1 MSLIERIRN
10 NQLDK
15 RLATLQILAF
25 VSVVAFVMDAVLLYR
40 HFTDN
45 ALTPALAYLLS
56 LKLAFP
62 PVFVLGATYLYA
74 FLTGESVSEAPKS
87 MWRYIKN
94 STLQSYLQLVVLIT
108 LATSVSLI
116 TLAIFHYHTPPIY
129 KRLVAQLLGGANDDN
144 QVIKD
149 EIVRLRNNAPVLAD
163 RLTII
168 AKVFEERRL
177 WNNENKT
184 PSTFLPRILIRQLEA
199 DSDDDTWDSHPLRHF
214 ALAEANSMLT
224 QALTNLHSKSA
235 MRSINAS
242 RELAITN
249 YQLVISDGSNLST
262 DLMKRSASQNMGNV
276 YFYSGDCTKATS
288 IYSRLSAVHLNAGTE
303 GNRVAALV
311 SCRKND
317 EAITVGNNA
326 INRLQD
332 KPETLKT
339 MRDFVS
345 LLTNTGFAKLINKS
359 YSEALE
365 DMQAAHDLIPDQ
377 MAKQNL
383 ALALIGASRPQDAL
397 TVLEGDLDAPQVSP
411 DSQLQVTVRNS
422 GGSCTYL
429 IRALALAESDAPNPI
444 IFANVLSYARKPQP
458 PDIVTKNS
466 STWKTTAK
474 KELQADQRPCGNL
487 ALLPLVS
494 GLLRSD

>member
-1 MSLIERIRN
+1 MSLIERIKN

-15 RLATLQILAF
+15 RLAMLQILAF
-25 VSVVAFVMDAVLLYR
+25 VSVASFVMDAVLLYR

-62 PVFVLGATYLYA
+62 PIFVLGATYLYA

-87 MWRYIKN
+87 MWHYIRN
-94 STLQSYLQLVVLIT
+94 STLQSCMQLVILIT
-108 LATSVSLI
+108 LATSVSLL
-116 TLAIFHYHTPPIY
+116 TLATLHYHTPPIY
-129 KRLVAQLLGGANDDN
+129 EKLVAQLLGGANDDN

-149 EIVRLRNNAPVLAD
+149 EIVRLRNTAPVLAD

-168 AKVFEERRL
+168 AKVFDERRL
-177 WNNENKT
+177 WNNENKI
-184 PSTFLPRILIRQLEA
+184 PNTFLPRIFIRQLEA
-199 DSDDDTWDSHPLRHF
+199 DSDDATWESHPLRRF
-214 ALAEANSMLT
+214 ALAEANSMLA
-224 QALTNLHSKSA
+224 QALTSLHSKSA
-235 MRSINAS
+235 IHSINTS

-262 DLMKRSASQNMGNV
+262 ELMKRSASQNIGNV
-276 YFYSGDCTKATS
+276 YFYSGDCAKATS
-288 IYSRLSAVHLNAGTE
+288 IYSNLSVAQLNAGTE

-311 SCRKND
+311 SCKRND
-317 EAITVGNNA
+317 DAITVGNNA

-332 KPETLKT
+332 IPEALKT
-339 MRDFVS
+339 IRDFVS
-345 LLTNTGFAKLINKS
+345 LLTNTGFAKLINKN
-359 YSEALE
+359 YPEALE

-383 ALALIGASRPQDAL
+383 ALALIGLSHPQDAL
-397 TVLEGDLDAPQVSP
+397 AVLEGDLDAPQVSP
-411 DSQLQVTVRNS
+411 DSQLHVTVRNS

-429 IRALALAESDAPNPI
+429 IRALALAKSDAPDPM

-458 PDIVTKNS
+458 PDIVVKNS
-466 STWKTTAK
+466 ITWKATAK
-474 KELQADQRPCGNL
+474 RELQADQRPCGNL

-494 GLLRSD
+494 DLLR